1 MPIYAEKNMR
11 YAHFA
16 EICKKMQ
23 QNAKNAAITYSRK
36 NDMPIQFLITLV
48 RKVVKSVTSVHS

>member
-23 QNAKNAAITYSRK
+23 QNAAITHSCK